1 MTQNSKHRAFRS
13 VSCRIISF
21 LWNGALYQWKYQ
33 NKKKHIKIT
42 LRRKPRFI
50 FTFKSHNCQR
60 NRRSAAV
67 ESSTIEIEQSLIV
80 IYKFTTDYFL
90 LKNIWYLQYSI
101 HNFSLKNRSKIEKNY
116 LLWAKENK
124 FWIFYLEALKLL
136 AELILGLVSVPVTLP
151 QLLQVI
157 SRVWEFCL
165 ETIKF
170 SKDSLVELTLPIG
183 VFVRLAILWL
193 YSRWNLDFSMFPV

>member
-101 HNFSLKNRSKIEKNY
+101 HIFLWKIGQKSKKITFCGQKKTSFEYFIWKLWNY
-116 LLWAKENK
+116 WQN
-124 FWIFYLEALKLL
+124 
-136 AELILGLVSVPVTLP
+136 
-151 QLLQVI
+151 
-157 SRVWEFCL
+157 
-165 ETIKF
+165 
-170 SKDSLVELTLPIG
+170 
-183 VFVRLAILWL
+183 
-193 YSRWNLDFSMFPV
+193 